1 MKNIVFY
8 ARLIKYVSYLLMIA
22 TIVGFFIKWLAPEIV
37 LDNPYHIFNLFLS
50 YTFDDYIEVASS
62 MLTMPIT
69 HRLLG
74 MSIDGGVLSLL
85 LMILW
90 NVIDIMK
97 KFEHNELF
105 STSMVTLFAAMSK
118 YAFYFALCVPIS
130 RMLLSV
136 IITLHNA
143 PGHRILTA
151 SLGTADLFNILMF
164 GIFAVMTLLMQHA
177 TVLQNEQNL
186 TV

>member
-1 MKNIVFY
+1 MKNILFY
-8 ARLIKYVSYLLMIA
+8 ARLIKYISYVLMAATLVS
-22 TIVGFFIKWLAPEIV
+22 FFIKWFFPGVL
-37 LDNPYHIFNLFLS
+37 LDNPYHIFNLSLA
-50 YTFDDYIEVASS
+50 YTLDDYVGVASA
-62 MLTMPIT
+62 MPTMPLI

-74 MSIDGGVLSLL
+74 MLIDSGVLFLW

-90 NVIDIMK
+90 NVVAIMK
-97 KFEHNELF
+97 KFERNELF

-118 YAFYFALCVPIS
+118 YSFYLALYVPIN

-151 SLGTADLFNILMF
+151 SFGTADLFNILMF